1 MDVKRAGILTDKKLL
16 ELGGH
21 PDVVVLPPDQHGN
34 ANAMPT
40 HSQTDTK

>member
-21 PDVVVLPPDQHGN
+21 PDVVVLPPDE
-34 ANAMPT
+34 
-40 HSQTDTK
+40 TKGCA